1 MCITIYIFSFYKQK
15 TKKQNKK
22 TKTTTE
28 TKEENRISMK
38 NLTRYNDI
46 VCKFALCTV
55 NLIEL
60 QISPSCSYEFNAVY
74 VQQKKS
80 QYLLYYNKY
89 T

>member
-1 MCITIYIFSFYKQK
+1 
-15 TKKQNKK
+15 
-22 TKTTTE
+22 
-28 TKEENRISMK
+28 MK

-46 VCKFALCTV
+46 VYKFALCTV